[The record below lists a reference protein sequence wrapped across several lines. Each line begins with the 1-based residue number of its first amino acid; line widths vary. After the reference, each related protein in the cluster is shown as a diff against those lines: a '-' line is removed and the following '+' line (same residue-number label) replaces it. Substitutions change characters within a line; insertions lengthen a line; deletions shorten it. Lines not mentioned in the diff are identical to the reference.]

1 MRGEQRIG
9 DEWVAGEGAEWCS
22 LDPAAEEPVWTLRA
36 ASVVQ
41 VGAAVEAARA
51 EAPVWSAR
59 PESERLGFL
68 RAYEER
74 LRADRQR
81 FADLLS
87 RETGKPRWEAQTELD
102 AMIGKVGISIE
113 MAALRRTEERLEM
126 TGAQARTRFRPIGVM
141 AVLGPFN
148 LPGHLP
154 NGHIVPALLAGN
166 AVVLKP
172 SELTPA
178 VGAHMVELWQD
189 AGLPAGALQLV
200 QGGREIGEA
209 LVSHPGIDGV
219 LFTGSYAGGRAIQQG
234 VAGRPEL
241 LVALEMGG
249 NNPLVVEPVRNRGAA
264 VMHTLLSA
272 FITAGQRCTCARRL
286 IVREG
291 GEGDGFVEAL
301 MEAMGALRVG
311 LPTDEPEPFVGPMIS
326 RAAAEKL
333 LGAQDELGR
342 RGARLL
348 VPLRRDSR
356 CAALLHPGLID
367 VTEIRDREDKELFGP
382 LLQVVR
388 VPDFDA
394 AIAEA
399 NRTAYGLA
407 AGLLSDDRASFER
420 FWREVR
426 AGVVNWNRQTTGA
439 SGRLAFGGMGR
450 SGNHRPAGAWAADYC
465 SDPVASLE
473 AHVLELPGS
482 LPPGLPTD
490 PSA

>member
-1 MRGEQRIG
+1 
-9 DEWVAGEGAEWCS
+9 
-22 LDPAAEEPVWTLRA
+22 
-36 ASVVQ
+36 
-41 VGAAVEAARA
+41 
-51 EAPVWSAR
+51 
-59 PESERLGFL
+59 
-68 RAYEER
+68 
-74 LRADRQR
+74 
-81 FADLLS
+81 
-87 RETGKPRWEAQTELD
+87 
-102 AMIGKVGISIE
+102 
-113 MAALRRTEERLEM
+113 
-126 TGAQARTRFRPIGVM
+126 
-141 AVLGPFN
+141 
-148 LPGHLP
+148 
-154 NGHIVPALLAGN
+154 
-166 AVVLKP
+166 
-172 SELTPA
+172 
-178 VGAHMVELWQD
+178 
-189 AGLPAGALQLV
+189 
-200 QGGREIGEA
+200 
-209 LVSHPGIDGV
+209 
-219 LFTGSYAGGRAIQQG
+219 
-234 VAGRPEL
+234 
-241 LVALEMGG
+241 
-249 NNPLVVEPVRNRGAA
+249 
-264 VMHTLLSA
+264 
-272 FITAGQRCTCARRL
+272 
-286 IVREG
+286 
-291 GEGDGFVEAL
+291 
-301 MEAMGALRVG
+301 
-311 LPTDEPEPFVGPMIS
+311 MIS

-490 PSA
+490 ASA